1 MSQVGQP
8 EGGGGGGGAWPAQA
22 AQQELLDSVLRSLL
36 VLEPPGDWGSIARL
50 VPGCSADDLHSAR
63 CAVETRDALRTRCGN
78 VEEALHGEGSSMGAR
93 RCASQCA
100 RRFEEL
106 KRRSAVLS
114 LVPRAHPAGDDGPD
128 APFQALVGHIKDLL
142 LLRCAMKAQ
151 PSAQTDGV
159 ACWPPDVPAASPAKT
174 GLHKEEDAADVAE
187 PKKSTESQ
195 GPTMVIHVCDEA
207 RGVKRDFSCPRQLLV
222 QEMRYFS
229 EYLSMEAQRWED
241 VDISVH
247 CDAHIFDWLMR
258 YVKRNTRLAD
268 RGEQPQLEPNNVISI
283 LISSEFLKMDSLV
296 EECVRYCHARMAD
309 VVSAPSNM
317 NCIGEELVMRIADLF
332 THSQAEELKD
342 RKDKFRSKIF
352 CKKIERLFDAE
363 HRNPDS
369 PSSAASVYRCRLCRR
384 LLTKDTQSKLPC
396 VRSQMLIDRHGE
408 ILYRHVRER
417 GWDVYEYLSALHK
430 ELKSWRNVYWRLW
443 GTVNYLTCSRCN
455 QVFLCKDLSHCL
467 YHTHPAL
474 YGDDW
479 VAGAPTGL
487 GIYPCCKQ
495 RTLRFDLLQP
505 SKGCKVRD
513 HVVSRASGG
522 GPGEAGPSARVHQD
536 LLLHRDA
543 VCVPFTPSASSDWSA
558 AAATEVKKHDVE
570 GATNVAGLKKVADVL
585 KVQALLS
592 EDDDYTTG
600 SEVTDDEVGDEE
612 EVHKKRGKKQA
623 KKSIKARKKTSR
635 TPQKEKVNLLS
646 PSPFNVC
653 AQRKKWDV
661 CRSMR
666 YNQDTQREEDQR
678 RMNDFCAYLA
688 KLRCSEGT
696 DRGKTREVKEYP
708 GGIYMKLEAQFRASL
723 PLSRPG
729 GSSQQVARLKARI
742 TSMRGAQL

>member
-50 VPGCSADDLHSAR
+50 VPGCSADD
-63 CAVETRDALRTRCGN
+63 
-78 VEEALHGEGSSMGAR
+78 
-93 RCASQCA
+93 CA

>member
-1 MSQVGQP
+1 HPRGHGEP
-8 EGGGGGGGAWPAQA
+8 NNDFFKLNR
-22 AQQELLDSVLRSLL
+22 QELLDSVLRSLL

-50 VPGCSADDLHSAR
+50 VPGCSADD
-63 CAVETRDALRTRCGN
+63 
-78 VEEALHGEGSSMGAR
+78 
-93 RCASQCA
+93 CA

-114 LVPRAHPAGDDGPD
+114 LIPRAHPAGDDGPD

-142 LLRCAMKAQ
+142 LLFYILHQ
-151 PSAQTDGV
+151 
-159 ACWPPDVPAASPAKT
+159 DVPATSPAKT

-229 EYLSMEAQRWED
+229 EYLSMEAQRWEE

-296 EECVRYCHARMAD
+296 EECVRYCHAHMAD

-363 HRNPDS
+363 HKNLDS
-369 PSSAASVYRCRLCRR
+369 PSSAASLYRCRLCRR

-396 VRSQMLIDRHGE
+396 VRSQMLIDHHGE
-408 ILYRHVRER
+408 ILYRHVRES
-417 GWDVYEYLSALHK
+417 GWDLYVYLSALHK

-479 VAGAPTGL
+479 EAGAPTGL

-495 RTLRFDLLQP
+495 RTIRFDPLQR

-513 HVVSRASGG
+513 HVVSRAS
-522 GPGEAGPSARVHQD
+522 GEAGPSARVHQD

-543 VCVPFTPSASSDWSA
+543 VCVPFTPSASRLNSNSTDHSHI
-558 AAATEVKKHDVE
+558 EGIFSCGRLSEESSPKDVE
-570 GATNVAGLKKVADVL
+570 IFCATAVDCICMQL

-612 EVHKKRGKKQA
+612 EVHKKR
-623 KKSIKARKKTSR
+623 
-635 TPQKEKVNLLS
+635 
-646 PSPFNVC
+646 
-653 AQRKKWDV
+653 
-661 CRSMR
+661 
-666 YNQDTQREEDQR
+666 
-678 RMNDFCAYLA
+678 
-688 KLRCSEGT
+688 
-696 DRGKTREVKEYP
+696 
-708 GGIYMKLEAQFRASL
+708 
-723 PLSRPG
+723 
-729 GSSQQVARLKARI
+729 
-742 TSMRGAQL
+742 

>member
-1 MSQVGQP
+1 MTPTPARCLPGNHWRGTMNQVGHL
-8 EGGGGGGGAWPAQA
+8 EGGGGGAWPAQA

-50 VPGCSADDLHSAR
+50 VPGCSADD
-63 CAVETRDALRTRCGN
+63 
-78 VEEALHGEGSSMGAR
+78 
-93 RCASQCA
+93 CA

-159 ACWPPDVPAASPAKT
+159 ACWPPDVPATSPAKT

-229 EYLSMEAQRWED
+229 EYLSMEAQRWEE

-296 EECVRYCHARMAD
+296 EECVRYCHAHMAD

-363 HRNPDS
+363 HKNLDS
-369 PSSAASVYRCRLCRR
+369 PSSAASLYRCRLCRR

-408 ILYRHVRER
+408 ILYRHVRES
-417 GWDVYEYLSALHK
+417 GWDLYVYLSALHK

-479 VAGAPTGL
+479 EAGAPTGL

-495 RTLRFDLLQP
+495 RTIRFDPLQR

-513 HVVSRASGG
+513 HVVSRAS
-522 GPGEAGPSARVHQD
+522 GEAGPSARVHQD

-543 VCVPFTPSASSDWSA
+543 VCVPFTPSASSDWTA
-558 AAATEVKKHDVE
+558 AVATEVKKHDGE
-570 GATNVAGLKKVADVL
+570 GATNIAGLKKVADVL

-612 EVHKKRGKKQA
+612 EVHKKRGKKQT

-688 KLRCSEGT
+688 KLRFSEST

-723 PLSRPG
+723 PLSRQG

-742 TSMRGAQL
+742 TSMRGVQL